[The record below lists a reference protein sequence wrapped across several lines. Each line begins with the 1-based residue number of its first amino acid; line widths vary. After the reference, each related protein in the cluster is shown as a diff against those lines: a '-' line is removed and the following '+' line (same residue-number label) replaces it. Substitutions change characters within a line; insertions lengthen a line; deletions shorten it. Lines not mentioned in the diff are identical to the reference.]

1 MKSSV
6 QEVQVYLIPACQLIL
21 RPPVPRFVLLRATQ
35 KIKSIAQDGL
45 TLKLVANG
53 KVIANIMSLLLFVNM
68 TVQCNALLENIHAG
82 WDMMTLVVLCQR
94 YAPMEVRNNIYKVL
108 ILKLVFSI
116 DLHALNHLYDN
127 FFSVQVY
134 VMDQM
139 ENQCPG
145 KDG

>member
-6 QEVQVYLIPACQLIL
+6 QEVQVYLIPASHLIL

-53 KVIANIMSLLLFVNM
+53 KVIANIMSQLLFVNI
-68 TVQCNALLENIHAG
+68 TVQFNALLENIHAG

-108 ILKLVFSI
+108 ILKL
-116 DLHALNHLYDN
+116 L
-127 FFSVQVY
+127 VY
-134 VMDQM
+134 LI
-139 ENQCPG
+139 
-145 KDG
+145 KIFK

>member
-6 QEVQVYLIPACQLIL
+6 QEVQVYLIPACHLIL

-53 KVIANIMSLLLFVNM
+53 KVIANIMSQLLFVNI
-68 TVQCNALLENIHAG
+68 TVQFNALLENIHAG

-94 YAPMEVRNNIYKVL
+94 YAPMEV
-108 ILKLVFSI
+108 
-116 DLHALNHLYDN
+116 
-127 FFSVQVY
+127 Y

-145 KDG
+145 KDGYGFPHHKKTKDL